1 MSIAIVTDTNSG
13 IFEKEAKELGV
24 YIVPMPVVIDD
35 HVYYEGRDLTE
46 ETFYSALE
54 SGKNVSTSQPAPGDL
69 MEVWDGLLQNGYDRI
84 VYIPMSSSLS
94 GSCMS
99 AKMCADDYDGKVL
112 VVDNHRISVT
122 LRQSAITA
130 KQLADEG
137 ASAEQIVE
145 RLEKNAYDASIYL
158 AVNTLEYLKKGG
170 RITPAAAMIGTLLN
184 IRPILSIQGEKL
196 DAYAKVHGSM
206 RKTFDKMVEA
216 IKSDIAKRFSNV
228 VPGALHLFL
237 AGTNLSAE
245 EVEEWK
251 QLAREAFPGM
261 EPHYDPLSIS
271 IGTHT
276 GPGALGVGVCIE

>member
-24 YIVPMPVVIDD
+24 YIVPMPVVIDEQ
-35 HVYYEGRDLTE
+35 VYYEGKDLSE
-46 ETFYSALE
+46 ETFYGALE
-54 SGKNVSTSQPAPGDL
+54 QGKSISTSQPAPGDL
-69 MEVWDGLLQNGYDRI
+69 MEVWDHLLENGYDQI
-84 VYIPMSSSLS
+84 IYIPMSSGLS

-99 AKMCADDYDGKVL
+99 AKMCAQDYEGKVF

-130 KQLADEG
+130 KSLADEG
-137 ASAEQIVE
+137 ATAEAIVE

-170 RITPAAAMIGTLLN
+170 RVTPAAAMIGTLLN

-216 IKSDIAKRFSNV
+216 IKADIAKRFADV
-228 VPGALHLFL
+228 KTEDLHLFL
-237 AGTNLSAE
+237 AGTNLDQEA
-245 EVEEWK
+245 VEGWK

-276 GPGALGVGVCIE
+276 GPGALGVGICVE